1 MFPFREWLK
10 LKNDIVEFSF
20 KKIQAPGFNKFV
32 VTGLDADRNNVS
44 FNIIQSQDGKWSIV
58 QQVPESIYQ
67 IKEELVNVI
76 KGHS

>member
-10 LKNDIVEFSF
+10 LKNDIVEFNF
-20 KKIQAPGFNKFV
+20 KKIQGPGFNKFL
-32 VTGLDADRNNVS
+32 VTGLDSDRNNVS
-44 FNIIQSQDGKWSIV
+44 FNIIQNQDGKWNIV

-67 IKEELVNVI
+67 IKEELVNII

>member
-20 KKIQAPGFNKFV
+20 KKIYAPGFNKFF
-32 VTGLDADRNNVS
+32 VTGLDSDRNNVS
-44 FNIIQSQDGKWSIV
+44 FDIIQNQDGKWSIV
-58 QQVPESIYQ
+58 QQVPEAIYQ

-76 KGHS
+76 KEHS

>member
-20 KKIQAPGFNKFV
+20 KKIHATGFNKFF
-32 VTGLDADRNNVS
+32 VTGLDSDRNNVS
-44 FNIIQSQDGKWSIV
+44 FNIIQNQDGKWRIV